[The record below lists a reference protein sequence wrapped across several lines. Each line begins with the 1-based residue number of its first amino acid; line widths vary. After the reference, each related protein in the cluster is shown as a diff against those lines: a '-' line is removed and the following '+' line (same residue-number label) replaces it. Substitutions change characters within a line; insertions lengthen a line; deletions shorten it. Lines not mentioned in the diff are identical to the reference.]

1 MLKPEVISASK
12 TPIHIIRVILLK
24 AWIFFM
30 YVFKETWLPGK
41 AITQGK
47 TNMLQ
52 RKNHSNEFDGV
63 MS

>member
-1 MLKPEVISASK
+1 M
-12 TPIHIIRVILLK
+12 LK